1 MYIQCLSACSSH
13 MTNGCYAYACSGGK
27 YKLQFF
33 IHQHRCP
40 WIPGPWSVLMGS
52 WESILSHSMLNRCR
66 NRAGAEGHRGQVP
79 PTNFQ
84 NNSGVHVSIS
94 SIYISTSLWEPVYM
108 LYMLEFV
115 FCVIFVCLFVYT
127 YWLMMNFKLWTK
139 DGIYICAIITA
150 GAKTFSAYRANW
162 ILWIKCDYCALV
174 YMLPSAFVYS
184 LLEEIVSINHS
195 CMG

>member
-40 WIPGPWSVLMGS
+40 WIPGPWSVLMGL

-84 NNSGVHVSIS
+84 IIAECMFLYLVSIS
-94 SIYISTSLWEPVYM
+94 QPAYG
-108 LYMLEFV
+108 
-115 FCVIFVCLFVYT
+115 
-127 YWLMMNFKLWTK
+127 NQ
-139 DGIYICAIITA
+139 YICCICLNLYSVSYLCVYLYIPT
-150 GAKTFSAYRANW
+150 G
-162 ILWIKCDYCALV
+162 LWWTLNFELR
-174 YMLPSAFVYS
+174 M
-184 LLEEIVSINHS
+184 VSISVLLLQQEQKHLVPIELTEY
-195 CMG
+195 CE